1 MTELVRDRLVPF
13 EGAHNFRDLGGY
25 PSELG
30 GSTRWGVLYRAAG
43 LAEMTEADV
52 RELVD
57 ELGVKTVFDLRRDD
71 EREMAPD
78 PVPTVHVCLMSQVL
92 AKAPMPDRGE
102 MVDRDHGV
110 QFMRLLYSGLL
121 AHAADEIGRLVGM
134 LVEDDTLPAVF
145 HCTAGKDRT
154 GVVAAV
160 VLRVLGVDREGVLD
174 DFELTDRYVTREHH
188 EELFQRM
195 LERGMGPEAAA
206 GMLAAPRASMAAAL
220 DLLDAEYGGI
230 EAYLRGPAGVDDAT
244 LGRLREL
251 LLD

>member
-1 MTELVRDRLVPF
+1 MSELVRDRLVPF

-25 PSELG
+25 ASHLG
-30 GSTRWGVLYRAAG
+30 GTTRWGVLYRAG
-43 LAEMTEADV
+43 GLHLMTDTDLAELERLDV
-52 RELVD
+52 R
-57 ELGVKTVFDLRRDD
+57 TVIDLRRDD
-71 EREMAPD
+71 ERALMPD
-78 PVPTVHVCLMSQVL
+78 PVPTVHICLMSRVL
-92 AKAPMPDRGE
+92 ENRPMPEHGSL
-102 MVDRDHGV
+102 VDHDHGV
-110 QFMRLLYSGLL
+110 AFMQSLYTGLL
-121 AHAADEIGRLVGM
+121 EHAAVEIGQLFRTIAEAGGQP
-134 LVEDDTLPAVF
+134 TVF

-154 GVVAAV
+154 GTVAA
-160 VLRVLGVDREGVLD
+160 LLLLWLGVDREDVLD

-188 EELFQRM
+188 EALFQRM

-220 DLLDAEYGGI
+220 DLLDAEHGGI

>member
-25 PSELG
+25 PSHLG
-30 GSTRWGVLYRAAG
+30 GFTRWGVLYRAG
-43 LAEMTEADV
+43 GLHLMTEGDLAEFD
-52 RELVD
+52 R
-57 ELGVKTVFDLRRDD
+57 LGIGTVIDLRRDD
-71 EREMAPD
+71 ERELMPD
-78 PVPTVHVCLMSQVL
+78 PMPTVHICLMSRVIENR
-92 AKAPMPDRGE
+92 PMPAHGTL
-102 MVDRDHGV
+102 VDHDHGV
-110 QFMRLLYSGLL
+110 AFMQSLYAGLL
-121 AHAADEIGRLVGM
+121 EHAAIEIGGLFRAVAAADG
-134 LVEDDTLPAVF
+134 TPTVF

-154 GVVAAV
+154 GTVAA
-160 VLRVLGVDREGVLD
+160 LLLLWLGVDREDVLD

-188 EELFQRM
+188 EALFQRM

-220 DLLDAEYGGI
+220 DLLDATYGGI

-244 LGRLREL
+244 LARVRGL